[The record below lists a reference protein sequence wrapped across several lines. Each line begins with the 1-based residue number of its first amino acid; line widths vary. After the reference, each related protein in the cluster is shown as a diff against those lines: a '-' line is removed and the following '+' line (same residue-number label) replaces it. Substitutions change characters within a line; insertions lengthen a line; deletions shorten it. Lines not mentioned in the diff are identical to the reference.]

1 MEPNG
6 SVFTAVRLI
15 SSADLDDALDEIL
28 VGGDDVDIVTQRLP
42 SLAPA

>member
-1 MEPNG
+1 MEPDV
-6 SVFTAVRLI
+6 SVFGAVRLM

-28 VGGDDVDIVTQRLP
+28 LGSDDEIIIQRLP

>member
-6 SVFTAVRLI
+6 SVFSAIRLM

-28 VGGDDVDIVTQRLP
+28 LGSDDDIIIQRLP